1 MWDKTPGMYCFA
13 RAGWNNQQV
22 TKNCGVL
29 PFLFHQMYGWRAVM
43 AGPRIEADYPGLA
56 YVPGLEM
63 DFLADARTE
72 SALAYLEAHQMDID
86 VLVFHGV
93 FPNYIPLAAR
103 YKELRPDGKIYLELD
118 ANAFYE
124 DQLEWTKPE
133 AMAFLQSCDVIGASC
148 HAMQRHIGQKW
159 PVVVEY
165 LPNGFYDFTGSSQPM
180 QAQNFAAK
188 EKVLLSVGR
197 IGSPEKQNEILLEA
211 FAAVADRLPDWR
223 VELVG
228 PVEEGFRAYLQGYR
242 EQHPQAYERVSL
254 PGNVPDKKRLY
265 AYYRRAAVFVL
276 TSPRE
281 GGTPNV
287 VAEALA
293 HGCYMLTTEI
303 DAAGDVTDQ
312 GRCGQSFPIGDSGSL
327 RDILLTVCPDG
338 ERLQQG
344 GRHAA
349 AYAQRNFD
357 FRRIVA
363 RLHGMLMG
371 EV

>member
-180 QAQNFAAK
+180 QAQNFFNMYLNNPHTTAYNRKPAPVT
-188 EKVLLSVGR
+188 EETITLRLRDGTLSFTGV
-197 IGSPEKQNEILLEA
+197 
-211 FAAVADRLPDWR
+211 
-223 VELVG
+223 
-228 PVEEGFRAYLQGYR
+228 
-242 EQHPQAYERVSL
+242 
-254 PGNVPDKKRLY
+254 
-265 AYYRRAAVFVL
+265 
-276 TSPRE
+276 E
-281 GGTPNV
+281 GGQAVNICWRTDVETQYYTVHNRQMRFLQMIIFFNTCRR
-287 VAEALA
+287 EA
-293 HGCYMLTTEI
+293 GT
-303 DAAGDVTDQ
+303 G
-312 GRCGQSFPIGDSGSL
+312 
-327 RDILLTVCPDG
+327 
-338 ERLQQG
+338 
-344 GRHAA
+344 
-349 AYAQRNFD
+349 
-357 FRRIVA
+357 
-363 RLHGMLMG
+363 
-371 EV
+371 